1 MIWRLAWRNLWR
13 NPRRTMITLS
23 IIALGLSLLMFLI
36 SYLEGM
42 SEKLGDQ
49 LARSSV
55 GHLQI
60 HHPQYRTQRQVD
72 MLVPDATAVVE
83 VVARL
88 PEVSAVRPRLTVAAT
103 IRSSM
108 SSTVRSVPLLGVDR
122 ERESGASLVAD
133 QVIAG
138 EFVVPPTEALA
149 ANAPLRHRGR
159 RGITLGD
166 ELAESLNVEMG
177 SKVRLDMACLSAANC
192 SAAWYV
198 TGIVDSGSDSA
209 DQMIALVDLRGLQ
222 EVLGAGDGVHEIS
235 ALLHDG
241 TKVAAVVATLTKEF
255 AGYQVPLRQMELSW
269 VQQMAGGGT
278 EKVATVG
285 PLSVEPWW
293 QINPDIHAMLEMMS
307 MASGFM
313 YTLMLI
319 LMSSGILTTMFT
331 VVYERKRELGVQA
344 ALGTSP
350 WRIFY
355 GSIAEAGWLALLGVA
370 LGTALGTVWVWLL
383 TEYGIDLSSLSGD
396 SGGLSAGGVSMG
408 NKLVGKMSLR
418 VFTEPG
424 LVVFLATVAF
434 ALLPS
439 FKMARMKP
447 VEAMADK
454 G

>member
-60 HHPQYRTQRQVD
+60 HHPQYRSQRQVG
-72 MLVPDATAVVE
+72 MLIPDAAAVVE
-83 VVARL
+83 AVARL
-88 PEVSAVRPRLTVAAT
+88 PEVSAVRPRLTVVAT

-122 ERESGASLVAD
+122 TREIGASLTAE
-133 QVIAG
+133 QVVAG
-138 EFVVPPTEALA
+138 EFVVAPPEALA
-149 ANAPLRHRGR
+149 ANAPRRHQGR

-166 ELAESLNVEMG
+166 KLAELLNVELG

-198 TGIVDSGSDSA
+198 TGIVDSGSDTA
-209 DQMIALVDLRGLQ
+209 DQTVAIVDLKGLQ
-222 EVLGAGDGVHEIS
+222 EVLGTGDGVHEIS
-235 ALLHDG
+235 ALLYDG
-241 TKVAAVVATLTKEF
+241 GNVAAVVATLTNEL
-255 AGYQVPLRQMELSW
+255 ASGQVPLRQMELSW
-269 VQQMAGGGT
+269 VQQMAGNAGEEAAT
-278 EKVATVG
+278 EG
-285 PLSVEPWW
+285 PLAVEPWW
-293 QINPDIHAMLEMMS
+293 VINPDIHAMLKMMD

-370 LGTALGTVWVWLL
+370 LGSALGTVWVWLL
-383 TEYGIDLSSLSGD
+383 TEYGIDLSALSGEG
-396 SGGLSAGGVSMG
+396 GGLSAGGVSMG
-408 NKLVGKMSLR
+408 NRLVGKMSVR
-418 VFTEPG
+418 VFTEPA
-424 LVVFLATVAF
+424 LVVFFATLAF

-439 FKMARMKP
+439 LKMARMKP
-447 VEAMADK
+447 TEAMADK

>member
-23 IIALGLSLLMFLI
+23 IIAFGLSLLMFLI

-55 GHLQI
+55 GHFQI

-72 MLVPDATAVVE
+72 LLVPEAAAVVE
-83 VVARL
+83 AVARL
-88 PEVSAVRPRLTVAAT
+88 PEVLAVRPRLTVAAT

-122 ERESGASLVAD
+122 TREIGASLTPE
-133 QVIAG
+133 QVVVG
-138 EFVVPPTEALA
+138 EYVVPPPEALA
-149 ANAPLRHRGR
+149 DNAPRRHQGR

-166 ELAESLNVEMG
+166 KLAESLNVELG

-198 TGIVDSGSDSA
+198 TGIVDSGSDTA
-209 DQMIALVDLRGLQ
+209 DQAIAIVDLKGLQ
-222 EVLGAGDGVHEIS
+222 EVLGSGDGVHEIS

-241 TKVAAVVATLTKEF
+241 GNVAAVVATLTNEF
-255 AGYQVPLRQMELSW
+255 ASGQVPLRQMELSW
-269 VQQMAGGGT
+269 VQQMAGEVEEAAT
-278 EKVATVG
+278 EG
-285 PLSVEPWW
+285 PLAVEPWW
-293 QINPDIHAMLEMMS
+293 VINPDIYAMLEMMN

-355 GSIAEAGWLALLGVA
+355 GSMAEAGWLALLGVA

-383 TEYGIDLSSLSGD
+383 TEYGIDLSGVTGD
-396 SGGLSAGGVSMG
+396 TESLSAGGVSVG
-408 NKLVGKMSLR
+408 NVLQGKMSVK
-418 VFTEPG
+418 VFTEPA
-424 LVVFLATVAF
+424 LVVFFATLVF

-439 FKMARMKP
+439 LKMARMKP
-447 VEAMADK
+447 TEAMADK

>member
-1 MIWRLAWRNLWR
+1 
-13 NPRRTMITLS
+13 MITLS

-55 GHLQI
+55 GHLQL

-72 MLVPDATAVVE
+72 MLVPDAIVVVE
-83 VVARL
+83 AVARL

-122 ERESGASLVAD
+122 TREIGASLIAE
-133 QVIAG
+133 QVVAG
-138 EFVVPPTEALA
+138 EFVVPPEEALA
-149 ANAPLRHRGR
+149 ADAPLRHQRR

-166 ELAESLNVEMG
+166 KLAETLKVELG
-177 SKVRLDMACLSAANC
+177 SKVRLDMACLRAANC

-209 DQMIALVDLRGLQ
+209 DQAIALVDLGGLQ
-222 EVLGAGDGVHEIS
+222 EVLGTGDGVHEIS

-241 TKVAAVVATLTKEF
+241 GEVAAVVEALKKELAATTVK
-255 AGYQVPLRQMELSW
+255 LRPMELSW
-269 VQQMAGGGT
+269 AQQMDGGNGEEAT
-278 EKVATVG
+278 EG
-285 PLSVEPWW
+285 PLAVEPWW
-293 QINPDIHAMLEMMS
+293 EINPDIHAMLEMMN

-331 VVYERKRELGVQA
+331 VVFERKRELGVQA

-355 GSIAEAGWLALLGVA
+355 GSIAEASWLALLGVA
-370 LGTALGTVWVWLL
+370 MGTALGTVWVWLL
-383 TEYGIDLSSLSGD
+383 TEYGIDLSGLTGD
-396 SGGLSAGGVSMG
+396 SGSLSAGGVSVG
-408 NKLVGKMSLR
+408 NVLIGKMSVR
-418 VFTEPG
+418 VFTEPA
-424 LVVFLATVAF
+424 LVVFFATLVF
-434 ALLPS
+434 ALLPA
-439 FKMARMKP
+439 FKMARMQP